1 MNRRPSVGAAY
12 PGTVP
17 RTRVDRHMD
26 MGQYGEDMR
35 INAPNEKGRLPTF
48 SCHFLVHVATCVHFS
63 GAAETIAV
71 FRCYV
76 AAGW

>member
-1 MNRRPSVGAAY
+1 
-12 PGTVP
+12 
-17 RTRVDRHMD
+17 MD